1 MVPRLPRTG
10 TFLSRFSIFLLAI
23 LLIMGLGGVN
33 ATPAAAAPT
42 NVSIT
47 VDSDAYAVDNAGQI
61 TSDNEFLYDSS
72 KGETATDAYQIAYR
86 GTLDMKGVWN
96 SYNAFKLGWLFRN
109 GFDKTRYAGK
119 TFSGEWDISFTVD
132 PTVVSANPDF
142 VSCATVQAEMEKQNA
157 PSKFGDIMRC
167 ETAAYDAGTGK
178 FTAHFKLQHAD
189 GSKVTGGDLE
199 KSEYQ
204 PAKLVLTTPKNALYV
219 PQSKFVAGKTFKMV
233 DPTVS
238 GKMAMDYFYVG
249 MPLLFKDT
257 ADPVALTMV
266 ATNDAKFTFAS
277 RDSSRQLPEDILK
290 LTPAAVTMLRTG
302 DKVSAP
308 ELAQTSIKEDQ
319 GTWNFEGW
327 TPAEATVD
335 GKDLNFIGYWSYTMN
350 SAPSQPAPTPKPV
363 AQKLPNT
370 GSYTAALIL
379 LAGVLVFFGVGG
391 IYKRRRNN

>member
-10 TFLSRFSIFLLAI
+10 TFSRFSVFLLAI
-23 LLIMGLGGVN
+23 LLIVGLSGVN

-72 KGETATDAYQIAYR
+72 KGNTATDAYQIAYR

-96 SYNAFKLGWLFRN
+96 SYNLFKLGWLLRN
-109 GFDKTRYAGK
+109 RFDKTRYAGK

-167 ETAAYDAGTGK
+167 ETATYDAGTGK

-233 DPTVS
+233 NPTVS

-249 MPLLFKDT
+249 MPLLFEDT

-290 LTPAAVTMLRTG
+290 LTPASVTMLRTG

-308 ELAQTSIKEDQ
+308 ELAQTSVKEDQ

-350 SAPSQPAPTPKPV
+350 SVPSQPAPAPAPTV
-363 AQKLPNT
+363 QKLPNV

-379 LAGVLVFFGVGG
+379 LAGVLVLFGVGG
-391 IYKRRRNN
+391 VYRRRHSN